1 VWGWRNAGGG
11 ADWFKC
17 TGWLHSVSTEFYALL
32 IASNEEK
39 GHILGRSANTAV
51 AIPETVMAASNNL
64 LRSLP
69 SIDSLLRTAT
79 ARSLHSAVGLEHLR
93 DLARK
98 VTDELRQEMVIAST
112 PLEDASQNEESRAV
126 LLAEAERRLVHA
138 HRAETNSGLRRVVNA
153 TGVILH
159 TNLGRA
165 PLSDAARRAVARE
178 ATGYCSL
185 EYDLATGGRGRRG
198 ARAEALLAQLTGAE
212 SALVVNNCAAA
223 ALLVLTTLARAGET
237 IVSRGE
243 LVEIGGDFRVP
254 EVMAQSGTRMI
265 EVGTTNRTNLS
276 DYRKAISEKTRLIM
290 RVHTS
295 NYRVVG
301 FTKTPRLRELADLAH
316 ESGLLIY
323 EDAGSGAL
331 IDLSDCGIAGEPV
344 IRESIEEAADVISFS
359 GDKLL
364 GGPQAGLL
372 VGRAGVIEQMRS
384 HPLYRAL
391 RADKLRIAALEATLD
406 AYARG
411 VSADEVPARR
421 FIAMSAADIK
431 ARAEQFVERLRRRIE
446 SGIQLEVIEG
456 ESAVGG
462 GAAPTAHLRT
472 ALISLA
478 HDNLTSNQVEASLRH
493 STPPVIARI
502 VEDRVLVDLRT
513 VAEAEE
519 SEVEQAILTL
529 AS

>member
-1 VWGWRNAGGG
+1 MV
-11 ADWFKC
+11 
-17 TGWLHSVSTEFYALL
+17 
-32 IASNEEK
+32 
-39 GHILGRSANTAV
+39 
-51 AIPETVMAASNNL
+51 ASNNS
-64 LRSLP
+64 LRLLP
-69 SIDSLLRTAT
+69 SIDALLKTAT
-79 ARSLHSAVGLEHLR
+79 AGSLESAVGIEHLS

-98 VTDELRQEMVIAST
+98 VTDELRQEIIAT
-112 PLEDASQNEESRAV
+112 PAVSEHGMANQELSRAAF
-126 LLAEAERRLVHA
+126 LEEAERRLLKA
-138 HRAETNSGLRRVVNA
+138 HEAETNSALKRVINA

-165 PLSDAARRAVARE
+165 PLSEAARRAVTRE
-178 ATGYCSL
+178 AAGYCSL
-185 EYDLATGGRGRRG
+185 EYDLASGERGRRG
-198 ARAEALLAQLTGAE
+198 GRVEDLLVQMTGAE
-212 SALVVNNCAAA
+212 GALVVNNCAAA
-223 ALLVLTTLARAGET
+223 ALLVLTTFARDGET

-254 EVMAQSGTRMI
+254 DVMAQSATQMI

-276 DYRKAISEKTRLIM
+276 DYSQAISERTRLIM

-301 FTKTPRLRELADLAH
+301 FTQTPKLRELADLAH
-316 ESGLLIY
+316 KAGLLIY

-331 IDLSDCGIAGEPV
+331 VDLSEGGITGEPV
-344 IRESIEEAADVISFS
+344 IRESIGEGVDVVSFS

-372 VGRAGVIEQMRS
+372 VGRSTVIEQMRR

-411 VSADEVPARR
+411 TSAVEVPAQHYL
-421 FIAMSAADIK
+421 AMSSAEIK
-431 ARAEQFVERLRRRIE
+431 ARAEQFVERLRRGIN
-446 SGIQLEVIEG
+446 SGIQLDVIGG

-472 ALISLA
+472 VLISLT
-478 HDNLTSNQVEASLRH
+478 HGKLTANQLEAALRR

-502 VEDRVLVDLRT
+502 LEDRVLIDLRT

-519 SEVEQAILTL
+519 SEVEEAILAL

>member
-1 VWGWRNAGGG
+1 M
-11 ADWFKC
+11 
-17 TGWLHSVSTEFYALL
+17 T
-32 IASNEEK
+32 
-39 GHILGRSANTAV
+39 
-51 AIPETVMAASNNL
+51 ASNNL

-69 SIDSLLRTAT
+69 SIDALLKTETAGSLE
-79 ARSLHSAVGLEHLR
+79 SAVGLDHLS

-98 VTDELRQEMVIAST
+98 VTEELRREIMAK
-112 PLEDASQNEESRAV
+112 PALPEDATSTQELSRAV
-126 LLAEAERRLVHA
+126 FLEEAERRLVKA
-138 HRAETNSGLRRVVNA
+138 HEAETNSGLRRVINA

-165 PLSDAARRAVARE
+165 PLSDAARRAVAEE
-178 ATGYCSL
+178 AAGYCSL
-185 EYDLATGGRGRRG
+185 EYDLAGGERGRRG
-198 ARAEALLAQLTGAE
+198 GRVEDLLAQLTGAE
-212 SALVVNNCAAA
+212 QALVVNNCAAA
-223 ALLVLTTLARAGET
+223 ALLVLTTFANDGET

-254 EVMAQSGTRMI
+254 DVMAQSATRMI

-276 DYRKAISEKTRLIM
+276 DYSQAISEQTRLIM

-295 NYRVVG
+295 NFRVVG
-301 FTKTPRLRELADLAH
+301 FTKTPKLSELAELAH
-316 ESGLLIY
+316 NAGLLIY

-331 IDLSDCGIAGEPV
+331 VDLSDGGITGEPI
-344 IRESIEEAADVISFS
+344 IRESIGEGVDVVSFS

-372 VGRAGVIEQMRS
+372 VGRAAVIEQMRR

-411 VSADEVPARR
+411 ASAAEVPAQRY
-421 FIAMSAADIK
+421 IAMSSAEIK
-431 ARAEQFVERLRRRIE
+431 ARAEQFVERLRHRIN
-446 SGIQLEVIEG
+446 SGIQLELIEG

-462 GAAPTAHLRT
+462 GAAPTAHLQT
-472 ALISLA
+472 VLISLTHA
-478 HDNLTSNQVEASLRH
+478 TITANQIETALRRSMH
-493 STPPVIARI
+493 PVIARI
-502 VEDRVLVDLRT
+502 VEDRVVLDLRT
-513 VAEAEE
+513 VAEGEE
-519 SEVEQAILTL
+519 SAVEEAVLTL

>member
-1 VWGWRNAGGG
+1 
-11 ADWFKC
+11 
-17 TGWLHSVSTEFYALL
+17 
-32 IASNEEK
+32 
-39 GHILGRSANTAV
+39 
-51 AIPETVMAASNNL
+51 MAASNNL
-64 LRSLP
+64 LRLLP
-69 SIDSLLRTAT
+69 SIDVLLKTAAAGSLQ
-79 ARSLHSAVGLEHLR
+79 SAVGLEHLS

-98 VTDELRQEMVIAST
+98 VTDELRQEIMTKPASPEAAT
-112 PLEDASQNEESRAV
+112 QNQELSRAAF
-126 LLAEAERRLVHA
+126 LKEAERRLVKA
-138 HRAETNSGLRRVVNA
+138 HEAEINAGLRRVINA

-165 PLSDAARRAVARE
+165 PLSDAARRAVAKE
-178 ATGYCSL
+178 AAGYCSL
-185 EYDLATGGRGRRG
+185 EYDLATGERGRRG
-198 ARAEALLAQLTGAE
+198 ARVEDLLAQMTGAE

-223 ALLVLTTLARAGET
+223 ALLVLMTFARDGET

-254 EVMAQSGTRMI
+254 EVMAQSLTRMI

-276 DYRKAISEKTRLIM
+276 DYSQAISEKTRLIM

-316 ESGLLIY
+316 KAGLLIY

-331 IDLSDCGIAGEPV
+331 VDLSNCGITGEPV
-344 IRESIEEAADVISFS
+344 IRESIGEGVDVVSFS

-372 VGRAGVIEQMRS
+372 VGRAAVIEQMRR

-406 AYARG
+406 AYVRG
-411 VSADEVPARR
+411 ASALEVPTQR
-421 FIAMSAADIK
+421 FIAMSAAEIK
-431 ARAEQFVERLRRRIE
+431 ARTERFVERLRRRID

-472 ALISLA
+472 MLISLT
-478 HDNLTSNQVEASLRH
+478 HGNLTANQLEAALRR
-493 STPPVIARI
+493 STPPLITRI
-502 VEDRVLVDLRT
+502 VDDCVLMDLRT
-513 VAEAEE
+513 VTEAEE
-519 SEVEQAILTL
+519 SEVEQAILAL
-529 AS
+529 AG

>member
-1 VWGWRNAGGG
+1 
-11 ADWFKC
+11 
-17 TGWLHSVSTEFYALL
+17 
-32 IASNEEK
+32 
-39 GHILGRSANTAV
+39 
-51 AIPETVMAASNNL
+51 MAASNNL
-64 LRSLP
+64 LRLLP
-69 SIDSLLRTAT
+69 SIDVLLKTAAAGSLQ
-79 ARSLHSAVGLEHLR
+79 SVIGPEHLS

-98 VTDELRQEMVIAST
+98 VTDELRQEIMTMPAS
-112 PLEDASQNEESRAV
+112 PEDAPMNQEVSRAAF
-126 LLAEAERRLVHA
+126 LAEAERRLVKA
-138 HRAETNSGLRRVVNA
+138 HEAEIKSSLRRVINA

-165 PLSDAARRAVARE
+165 PLSDAARRAVANE
-178 ATGYCSL
+178 AAGYCSL
-185 EYDLATGGRGRRG
+185 EYDLATGERGRRG
-198 ARAEALLAQLTGAE
+198 ARVEDLLAQMTGAE
-212 SALVVNNCAAA
+212 NALVVNNCAAA
-223 ALLVLTTLARAGET
+223 ALLVLTTFARDGET

-254 EVMAQSGTRMI
+254 EVMAQSLTRMI

-276 DYRKAISEKTRLIM
+276 DYSQAISEKTRLIM

-316 ESGLLIY
+316 DAELLIY

-331 IDLSDCGIAGEPV
+331 VDLSDCGITGEPV
-344 IRESIEEAADVISFS
+344 IRESIGEGVDVVSFS

-372 VGRAGVIEQMRS
+372 VGRAAVIEQMRR

-391 RADKLRIAALEATLD
+391 RADKLRIAGLEATLD

-411 VSADEVPARR
+411 ASALEVPTQRS
-421 FIAMSAADIK
+421 IAMSPAEIT
-431 ARAEQFVERLRRRIE
+431 ARTERFVERLRRRIN

-472 ALISLA
+472 KLISLT
-478 HDNLTSNQVEASLRH
+478 HENLTANQIETALRR
-493 STPPVIARI
+493 STPAVITRI
-502 VEDRVLVDLRT
+502 VCDCVLIDLRT
-513 VAEAEE
+513 VTEAEE
-519 SEVEQAILTL
+519 SEVEQAILNL
-529 AS
+529 L

>member
-1 VWGWRNAGGG
+1 
-11 ADWFKC
+11 
-17 TGWLHSVSTEFYALL
+17 
-32 IASNEEK
+32 
-39 GHILGRSANTAV
+39 
-51 AIPETVMAASNNL
+51 MAASNNL
-64 LRSLP
+64 LRLLP
-69 SIDSLLRTAT
+69 SIDVLLKTAT
-79 ARSLHSAVGLEHLR
+79 AGSLQSAVGLEHLS

-98 VTDELRQEMVIAST
+98 VTDELRQEIMTTT
-112 PLEDASQNEESRAV
+112 PSPEDATRNQELSRAAF
-126 LLAEAERRLVHA
+126 LKEAERRLVKA
-138 HRAETNSGLRRVVNA
+138 HEAEINSGLRQVINA

-165 PLSDAARRAVARE
+165 PLSDAARSAVAKE
-178 ATGYCSL
+178 AAGYCSL
-185 EYDLATGGRGRRG
+185 EYDLATGERGRRG
-198 ARAEALLAQLTGAE
+198 ARAEDLLAQMTGAE

-223 ALLVLTTLARAGET
+223 ALLVLRTFARDGET

-254 EVMAQSGTRMI
+254 EVMAQSLTRMI

-276 DYRKAISEKTRLIM
+276 DYSQAISEKTRLIM

-301 FTKTPRLRELADLAH
+301 FTKTPRLGELADLAH
-316 ESGLLIY
+316 KAGLLIY

-331 IDLSDCGIAGEPV
+331 VDLSNCGITGEPV
-344 IRESIEEAADVISFS
+344 IRESIGEGVDVVSFS

-372 VGRAGVIEQMRS
+372 VGRAAVIEQMRR

-411 VSADEVPARR
+411 ASALEVPTQR
-421 FIAMSAADIK
+421 FIALSSAEIK
-431 ARAEQFVERLRRRIE
+431 ARTERFVERLRRRINSE
-446 SGIQLEVIEG
+446 IQLEVIEG

-472 ALISLA
+472 MLISLT
-478 HDNLTSNQVEASLRH
+478 HGNLTANQLEAALRL
-493 STPPVIARI
+493 STPPLITRI
-502 VEDRVLVDLRT
+502 VDDCVLIDLRT
-513 VAEAEE
+513 VTEAEE
-519 SEVEQAILTL
+519 SEVEQAILEV
-529 AS
+529 AG

>member
-1 VWGWRNAGGG
+1 
-11 ADWFKC
+11 
-17 TGWLHSVSTEFYALL
+17 
-32 IASNEEK
+32 
-39 GHILGRSANTAV
+39 
-51 AIPETVMAASNNL
+51 MAAKTQAANYL

-79 ARSLHSAVGLEHLR
+79 ARSLQDAVGLEHLR
-93 DLARK
+93 DLVRK
-98 VTDELRQEMVIAST
+98 VTEELRQEIIAA
-112 PLEDASQNEESRAV
+112 PARLEDAGQNEELSRAAF
-126 LLAEAERRLVHA
+126 LEEAERRLVKA
-138 HRAETNSGLRRVVNA
+138 HQAETNSGLRRVINA

-165 PLSDAARRAVARE
+165 PLSDAARRAVAE
-178 ATGYCSL
+178 VAAGYCSL
-185 EYDLATGGRGRRG
+185 EYDLATGERGRRG
-198 ARAEALLAQLTGAE
+198 ERAEDLLAQVTGAE
-212 SALVVNNCAAA
+212 AALVVNNCAAA
-223 ALLVLTTLARAGET
+223 ALLVLTTLARDGET

-265 EVGTTNRTNLS
+265 EVGTTNRTKLS

-295 NYRVVG
+295 NYRIVG
-301 FTKTPRLRELADLAH
+301 FTKTPRLRDLADLAH
-316 ESGLLIY
+316 EAGRLLY

-331 IDLSDCGIAGEPV
+331 VDLSDCGITGEPV
-344 IRESIEEAADVISFS
+344 IHESIEEGADVISFS

-372 VGRAGVIEQMRS
+372 VGRAAVIEKMRS

-411 VSADEVPARR
+411 VSADEVPAQRL
-421 FIAMSAADIK
+421 IATSAAEIK
-431 ARAEQFVERLRRRIE
+431 ARADRFVERLRRRID

-462 GAAPTAHLRT
+462 GAAPTANLRT
-472 ALISLA
+472 VLISVT
-478 HDNLTSNQVEASLRH
+478 HGNLTSNQVEAALRH

-519 SEVEQAILTL
+519 SEVEQAILAL
-529 AS
+529 AN

>member
-1 VWGWRNAGGG
+1 
-11 ADWFKC
+11 
-17 TGWLHSVSTEFYALL
+17 
-32 IASNEEK
+32 
-39 GHILGRSANTAV
+39 
-51 AIPETVMAASNNL
+51 MATSNNL
-64 LRSLP
+64 LRLLP
-69 SIDSLLRTAT
+69 SIDVLLRTAT
-79 ARSLHSAVGLEHLR
+79 AGSLQSAVGLEHLS

-98 VTDELRQEMVIAST
+98 VTDELRQEMMTAPAS
-112 PLEDASQNEESRAV
+112 PEDATRNQELSRATF
-126 LLAEAERRLVHA
+126 LAEAERRLVKA
-138 HRAETNSGLRRVVNA
+138 HEAETNSGLRRVINA

-165 PLSDAARRAVARE
+165 PLSDAARRAVAKE
-178 ATGYCSL
+178 AAGYCSL
-185 EYDLATGGRGRRG
+185 EYDLASGDRGRRG
-198 ARAEALLAQLTGAE
+198 ARAEDLLGQMTGAE

-223 ALLVLTTLARAGET
+223 ALLVLTTFARDGET

-254 EVMAQSGTRMI
+254 EVMAQSATRMI

-301 FTKTPRLRELADLAH
+301 FTKTPRLRELAELAH
-316 ESGLLIY
+316 EAGLLIY

-331 IDLSDCGIAGEPV
+331 VDLNNCGITGEPV
-344 IRESIEEAADVISFS
+344 IGESIGAGVDVVSFS

-372 VGRAGVIEQMRS
+372 VGRARVIEQMRS

-411 VSADEVPARR
+411 VSAVEVPSQHL
-421 FIAMSAADIK
+421 IAASAAEIK
-431 ARAEQFVERLRRRIE
+431 VRAEQFVERLRRRID
-446 SGIQLEVIEG
+446 SGIQLEMIDG

-472 ALISLA
+472 VLISLT
-478 HDNLTSNQVEASLRH
+478 HGNLTANQVEAVLRR

-502 VEDRVLVDLRT
+502 GEDRVLMDLRT
-513 VAEAEE
+513 VTEAEE
-519 SEVEQAILTL
+519 SEVEQAILAL
-529 AS
+529 VY

>member
-1 VWGWRNAGGG
+1 
-11 ADWFKC
+11 
-17 TGWLHSVSTEFYALL
+17 
-32 IASNEEK
+32 
-39 GHILGRSANTAV
+39 
-51 AIPETVMAASNNL
+51 MAASNNL
-64 LRSLP
+64 LRLLP
-69 SIDSLLRTAT
+69 SIDVLLRTAT
-79 ARSLHSAVGLEHLR
+79 AGSLQGAVGLEHLS

-98 VTDELRQEMVIAST
+98 VTDELRQEIMTTPAS
-112 PLEDASQNEESRAV
+112 EDAIQDPELSRAAV
-126 LLAEAERRLVHA
+126 LEEAERRLLRA
-138 HRAETNSGLRRVVNA
+138 HQAETNSSLRRVINA
-153 TGVILH
+153 TGVVLH

-165 PLSDAARRAVARE
+165 PLSDAARRAIAKE
-178 ATGYCSL
+178 AAGYCSL
-185 EYDLATGGRGRRG
+185 EYDLASGERGRRG
-198 ARAEALLAQLTGAE
+198 ARAEDLLAQMTGAE
-212 SALVVNNCAAA
+212 NALVVNNCAAA
-223 ALLVLTTLARAGET
+223 ALLVLTTFARDGET

-254 EVMAQSGTRMI
+254 DVMAQSLTRMI

-301 FTKTPRLRELADLAH
+301 FTKTPRLRELSDLAH
-316 ESGLLIY
+316 EAGLLIY

-331 IDLSDCGIAGEPV
+331 VDLSDFGITGEPV
-344 IRESIEEAADVISFS
+344 IRESIGEGVDVVSFS

-372 VGRAGVIEQMRS
+372 VGRSAVIEQMRS

-391 RADKLRIAALEATLD
+391 RADKLRIVALEATLD

-411 VSADEVPARR
+411 VSADEVPVQR
-421 FIAMSAADIK
+421 FIAMSSAEIK
-431 ARAEQFVERLRRRIE
+431 ARAEQFVERLRRRID

-462 GAAPTAHLRT
+462 GAAPTSHLRT
-472 ALISLA
+472 VLISLT
-478 HDNLTSNQVEASLRH
+478 HGSLTANQVEAALRRA
-493 STPPVIARI
+493 TPPVIARI

-513 VAEAEE
+513 VAEVEE
-519 SEVEQAILTL
+519 SEVEQAILAL